1 MAKEIALENKHST
14 IDLSSQR
21 FINIIDTTL
30 RNGEQAAGVVF
41 SKHEKI
47 RIVKMLDE
55 IGIPEVEIGT
65 PTLGPLEREI
75 IKEIVSSKP
84 TCKLFTYCEAFPE
97 NIAFSAECG
106 VKNIIM
112 NISTSDLHIKVKYGK
127 TRTWVLN
134 KLRETI
140 SEAKHNDLNFIVS
153 AEDATRTDLE
163 FLLKVLNIAE
173 KREALRFRI
182 CDTVSRLDPFR
193 TFLLLNT
200 IVSITDF
207 PIEVYNH
214 NDFGMATAN
223 AMAAVRAGAKSLVTS
238 VNGIGEG
245 TGNAAL
251 EEIVMALKYLEGI
264 DLGINTAKFREI
276 SEYVAKAS
284 ARAIP
289 VWKAIVGTNVFAHE
303 SGIHADGVL
312 KNPKNYEV
320 FEPGEVG
327 LTRQLV
333 VGKHSGSHTILHK
346 FKEFGIDLTINEA
359 NEILS
364 MARAMAVDLK
374 RPLFEKELMYIYND
388 YVQRKAAEKS
398 KGIEE

>member
-1 MAKEIALENKHST
+1 MAAEVKEKRH
-14 IDLSSQR
+14 
-21 FINIIDTTL
+21 INIIDTTL

-47 RIVKMLDE
+47 RIAKMLDE
-55 IGIPEVEIGT
+55 IGIPEIEIGT
-65 PTLGPLEREI
+65 PTLGPLERDI
-75 IKEIVSSKP
+75 IKEIVKSNLKSR
-84 TCKLFTYCEAFPE
+84 LFTYCEASPE
-97 NIAFSAECG
+97 NIGSAVECG
-106 VKNIIM
+106 VKNIII
-112 NISTSDLHIKVKYGK
+112 NISTSDLHISEKYNK
-127 TRTWVLN
+127 TKTWVLN
-134 KLRETI
+134 QLRETI
-140 SEAKHNDLNFIVS
+140 SEAKNNGLNFIIS

-163 FLLKVLNIAE
+163 FLLKVLHIAQ
-173 KREALRFRI
+173 KNRAYRFRI

-193 TFLLLNT
+193 TFLLISTILNN
-200 IVSITDF
+200 IDF

-223 AMAAVRAGAKSLVTS
+223 AMASVRAGAVSLVTS
-238 VNGIGEG
+238 INGIGEG

-251 EEIVMALKYLEGI
+251 EEIVMALKYLEEI
-264 DLGINTAKFREI
+264 DLGINTSKFREI

-312 KNPKNYEV
+312 KNPRNYEV

-346 FKEFGIDLTINEA
+346 FKEFGIDLTANEA
-359 NEILS
+359 NDLLS
-364 MARAMAVDLK
+364 LARSMSVDLK
-374 RPLFEKELMYIYND
+374 RPLFEKELMYIYKD
-388 YVQRKAAEKS
+388 YEEKKTAS
-398 KGIEE
+398 GTGDED